1 MSLVRL
7 GVRVAA
13 VHAIMGRTYA
23 AASVH
28 DSKITPLD
36 ELVKESPSP
45 FVIITTDDDDQE
57 MRGRDVN
64 AGPRR
69 LDLVIEFGLASTT
82 TDGAVEVPHTD
93 AGLEIVIDLMQR
105 QILRALI
112 DEATEF
118 STVFKRLV
126 TSINGLTSRRGASAE
141 DGVRY
146 AARQMIINV
155 DTLNDPGFGVALD
168 ADHPLKALADLLEGQ
183 ADTANLAA
191 LIQSAATG
199 DAIPDYD
206 RLLIDL
212 GMTTTAARGIAL
224 GGELEG
230 EAAPALTEIT
240 VTSEDDDGHTMVI
253 TEAAAAPQFPDA

>member
-13 VHAIMGRTYA
+13 VHALLGRTYA
-23 AASVH
+23 EANVH

-36 ELVKESPSP
+36 ALVKETAEP

-69 LDLVIEFGLASTT
+69 LDLVIEFGLASTA
-82 TDGAVEVPHTD
+82 TDGEVTVPHTD
-93 AGLEIVIDLMQR
+93 AGMEIVLDLMQR
-105 QILRALI
+105 QILRALV
-112 DEATEF
+112 DEASAY
-118 STVFKRLV
+118 STAFKRLV

-155 DTLNDPGFGVALD
+155 DTINDPGFGAALD
-168 ADHPLKALADLLEGQ
+168 ADHPLATLADLLADQ
-183 ADTANLAA
+183 DDTAGLAA
-191 LIQSAATG
+191 LIRSHAEGTPL
-199 DAIPDYD
+199 PDYS

-212 GMTTTAARGIAL
+212 GMLTTAARGIAL
-224 GGELEG
+224 GGYNEG
-230 EAAPALTEIT
+230 EAPATLDEVT
-240 VTSEDDDGHTMVI
+240 VASDDDDGHTMVL
-253 TEAAAAPQFPDA
+253 TADDAEAQFPDA